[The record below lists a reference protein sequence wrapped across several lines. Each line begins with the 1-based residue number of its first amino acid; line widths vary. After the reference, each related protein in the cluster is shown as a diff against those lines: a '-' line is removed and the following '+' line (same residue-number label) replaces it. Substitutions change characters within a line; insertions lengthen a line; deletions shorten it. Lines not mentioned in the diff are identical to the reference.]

1 MSAAKKERVPLSQL
15 KYGEKRMETCKK
27 LLRKLFFLP
36 GWLTLLIAIPSYAL
50 VIYVLSSGIQAGV
63 FAYVSYGISAYA
75 LVITITGICRAL
87 TASIQKENGAFLP
100 QKIRSHPM
108 GEKYLTDHVF
118 RAQVS
123 LYAGFIL
130 NVLYIFLKIISGIVT
145 NSIWLIAAGVYYS
158 ALTIIRYPLVR
169 QMRHS
174 GSKEIACRRS
184 RQCAILLLSL
194 NLALSGIVVLMIRE
208 NEHYNYPGML
218 IYAMTAYT
226 FYSVTSSII
235 NLVKYRKYQD
245 SVLSAI
251 RAVSLTKALV
261 SMLFLETAMF
271 SRFGQDTDS
280 FFKSMM
286 IGLTGGGICMITTS
300 IAIVMILQTNKKLK
314 QLRNSSL

>member
-1 MSAAKKERVPLSQL
+1 M
-15 KYGEKRMETCKK
+15 EKCKK
-27 LLRKLFFLP
+27 LLRKLFFPP

-63 FAYVSYGISAYA
+63 LAYVSYGISAYA
-75 LVITITGICRAL
+75 LVITGTGISRFL
-87 TASIQKENGAFLP
+87 TTIVQEISKFPLL
-100 QKIRSHPM
+100 QKIRAHPV
-108 GEKYLTDHVF
+108 GEKYLSDRVF
-118 RAQVS
+118 RAQIS
-123 LYAGFIL
+123 LYAGFLL

-174 GSKEIACRRS
+174 GSEEIALRRS
-184 RQCAILLLSL
+184 RQCGILLLSL

-218 IYAMTAYT
+218 IYAMAAYT

-251 RAVSLTKALV
+251 KAVSLTKALV

-286 IGLTGGGICMITTS
+286 IGLTGGGICIITTS
-300 IAIVMILQTNKKLK
+300 IAIVMILQANKKLK
-314 QLRNSSL
+314 PLNNSGV